1 MDLATA
7 WEAWQILEYR
17 IGAVGNGAVPPARFP
32 GTMND
37 ATMAALPS
45 HRATV
50 PAIDFDDGA
59 ADKDAFVAVKQYMLG
74 RLELRKQLT
83 YPQHLLAARWLHP
96 SLTAAERGVFHEG
109 LAAVLSF
116 VHEYPALPG
125 RGDPDQA
132 ASEARA
138 IAMRDNSL
146 PGLSTRGAVF
156 RVQNSL
162 EYWSTLVKL
171 TGYAKDLGVSNL
183 ADYGMRLAG
192 ALVVEADM
200 ERKFKPVA
208 KMQNGDR
215 NRTSLVTA
223 ERHMLCSVMLQYDGI
238 GNTLWDNDGA
248 FDLKPTSVSSLW
260 DGFTELDDESERADD
275 VRWVREVFAG
285 GNESAKDDDDGDAG
299 AIDDTDLTV

>member
-1 MDLATA
+1 MALSKITSGGTAFAGGGGGGDGGGGGAGGGGGGGLFGCPAATD
-7 WEAWQILEYR
+7 
-17 IGAVGNGAVPPARFP
+17 VRFP
-32 GTMND
+32 D
-37 ATMAALPS
+37 PELC
-45 HRATV
+45 RTV
-50 PAIDFDDGA
+50 NNTPKNA
-59 ADKDAFVAVKQYMLG
+59 
-74 RLELRKQLT
+74 
-83 YPQHLLAARWLHP
+83 HP
-96 SLTAAERGVFHEG
+96 AAERGVFHEG

-116 VHEYPALPG
+116 VHEYPALSG

-223 ERHMLCSVMLQYDGI
+223 ERHKLCSVMLQYDGI